1 MSLTIAT
8 GPKRTLLRLG
18 ERLARVLTDNHQ
30 GYLSVALVIVVLC
43 APLANQLELDWHI
56 EGLFPPGDSSVASYQ
71 RLQDRFGGNQIVLA
85 VYRDP
90 QLWDASGSGL
100 ERLAQISQSLSAV
113 EGVASVLS
121 LAELHSILEK
131 LRGPIQLLNISG
143 DRPPPLLDPG
153 DELAQAMLAVF
164 EGYTHQRGSHLT
176 SIACI
181 LSADRLAQD
190 EEVGDDW
197 SAKRKKKSAQP

>member
-1 MSLTIAT
+1 M
-8 GPKRTLLRLG
+8 
-18 ERLARVLTDNHQ
+18 
-30 GYLSVALVIVVLC
+30 C
-43 APLANQLELDWHI
+43 LANQLELDWHI

-131 LRGPIQLLNISG
+131 LRGPIQL
-143 DRPPPLLDPG
+143 
-153 DELAQAMLAVF
+153 
-164 EGYTHQRGSHLT
+164 
-176 SIACI
+176 
-181 LSADRLAQD
+181 
-190 EEVGDDW
+190 
-197 SAKRKKKSAQP
+197 